1 MEDEASGTQDPEYAR
16 RLQRLSARWWR
27 RAFDVQA
34 PYRRYLRRLDLGLTL
49 DLGCGIGRNLRSLAP
64 SGIGVD
70 HNVDAVALAR
80 EAGLQAYTPPDFER
94 TAYASPGRFDTL
106 LAAHVLEHM
115 TTDEAVALVG
125 SYLQYVRPGGR
136 VVMITPQEAGYRTDR
151 THRTFLDFGAL
162 EALASRL
169 NLEVLRRDSFPFPRA
184 LGRLFPYNEFV
195 LIARRTT
202 DRQ

>member
-1 MEDEASGTQDPEYAR
+1 MGSDTSGTEDPDYAR
-16 RLQRLSARWWR
+16 RLQRLSSRWWR

-34 PYRRYLRRLDLGLTL
+34 PYRGYLRRLDLGLTL

-64 SGIGVD
+64 KGIGVD

-80 EAGLQAYTPPDFER
+80 QAGLHAYTPPEFHR
-94 TAYASPGRFDTL
+94 TDYAAPGRFDAL

-125 SYLQYVRPGGR
+125 SYLPYVRPGGR

-151 THRTFLDFGAL
+151 THRTFLDLEAL
-162 EALASRL
+162 EALAFRL
-169 NLEVLRRDSFPFPRA
+169 DLEVLRRDSFPFPRA

-202 DRQ
+202 ERQ